1 MLNTF
6 ESLLAL
12 FGDLTALTA
21 DEQFLAQ
28 SQFEQ
33 ETQSNNLTTFLN
45 DEKLLDSTLELY
57 RLFKQTLDT
66 MREVKMYNVQNLD
79 NNAKRKIE

>member
-6 ESLLAL
+6 ESLLTL

-79 NNAKRKIE
+79 NNAKR

>member
-66 MREVKMYNVQNLD
+66 MREVKMYNV
-79 NNAKRKIE
+79 